1 MPGNEHR
8 GGCLLIGWV
17 HFQKESSKHKKKKL
31 KKKEGGKIEYSYSV
45 CFPHAEDNN
54 VNGSDFVLE
63 VRAEADIAT
72 FQDPEKHHLIKITGP
87 VVLVILRRLF
97 SMRKTTTAK

>member
-1 MPGNEHR
+1 MGAFSK
-8 GGCLLIGWV
+8 GIKQT
-17 HFQKESSKHKKKKL
+17 QKKI

-45 CFPHAEDNN
+45 CFPHAEDN

>member
-1 MPGNEHR
+1 MDA
-8 GGCLLIGWV
+8 
-17 HFQKESSKHKKKKL
+17 FSKRNQANTKKNL
-31 KKKEGGKIEYSYSV
+31 KKMEGGKIEYSDSI
-45 CFPHAEDNN
+45 CFPHTEDNN

-72 FQDPEKHHLIKITGP
+72 FQDPEKHHLIKITGS